1 MGFLMPKAPSI
12 PPSPP
17 PPPPPPTP
25 DDPAIEA
32 QRKAVQAAE
41 RRRKG
46 RAASVIT
53 GGAGVTEPALISQPA
68 LSAGEDTL
76 GG

>member
-1 MGFLMPKAPSI
+1 MGFLSPKT
-12 PPSPP
+12 PSPP
-17 PPPPPPTP
+17 LPPPLPPTP

-41 RRRKG
+41 KRRKG

-53 GGAGVTEPALISQPA
+53 GGAGVADDALISNA
-68 LSAGEDTL
+68 SLSAKDDSL
-76 GG
+76 GS